1 MSNIFFLGSIFC
13 SLITAYLLLYKKNLH
28 QPYSTKLLAFLMIV
42 YAYCITAYL
51 LIVSGE
57 IVKVPFLY
65 KTAAPL
71 NLLFAPIS
79 FLYVRS
85 VLKNEKKIALL
96 DLLHLV
102 PFLIF
107 TISYLPFYF
116 ISVPEKA
123 LLVKKVVANFSTIYT
138 SNDGIIPE
146 KIFHYFHLFQ
156 KLTYNF
162 LELRLVLIAQ
172 KNNHFFVP
180 QPHFKSVINWLKF
193 FVFSR
198 TISVLS
204 MIISS
209 AIIMYS
215 HQIQENEINLS
226 LLITSASIFCFSIYL
241 LLNPEVLY
249 GIPFITSIKNGSS
262 SEISKE
268 DKELII
274 NMYAEEIHKI
284 EKAFKTDLI
293 FLQSNLNINKLAVI
307 LEIPSKN
314 LSFIINN
321 HYEQR
326 FTDFLNLHR
335 INYIIAKMQGEYLE
349 KYTLESLSLEAGFV
363 NKATFNSAFK
373 KQMKCTPSEF
383 LAQKAD

>member
-28 QPYSTKLLAFLMIV
+28 QPYSTKLLAFLMIM

-51 LIVSGE
+51 LIISGE
-57 IVKVPFLY
+57 IIKVPFLY

-85 VLKNEKKIALL
+85 VLKNEKKMAYL
-96 DLLHLV
+96 DLLHLL
-102 PFLIF
+102 PFVIF

-116 ISVPEKA
+116 ISGPEKA
-123 LLVKKVVANFSTIYT
+123 LLVKKVVANFSSIYT

-146 KIFHYFHLFQ
+146 KIFHYFHLSQ
-156 KLTYNF
+156 RLTYHF
-162 LELRLVLIAQ
+162 FELRLILIAQ

-180 QPHFKSVINWLKF
+180 QLHLKSVINWLKF
-193 FVFSR
+193 FVISR
-198 TISVLS
+198 IISIVS

-209 AIIMYS
+209 GLLAYS
-215 HQIQENEINLS
+215 NQINGNEINLS
-226 LLITSASIFCFSIYL
+226 LLITSSSIFCFSIYL

-249 GIPFITSIKNGSS
+249 GIPFITSIKNGTN

-274 NMYAEEIHKI
+274 NMYAKEIHKI
-284 EKAFKTDLI
+284 EEAFKTDLI

-307 LEIPSKN
+307 LEIPAKN

-321 HYEQR
+321 HYNQR

-335 INYIIAKMQGEYLE
+335 IDYIIEKMKGDYLE
-349 KYTLESLSLEAGFV
+349 KYTLESLSMEAGFV
-363 NKATFNSAFK
+363 NKATFYSAFK

-383 LAQKAD
+383 LAQKTR